1 MRDLVG
7 QCPVGRQRLGWL
19 AVAGDVLAQG
29 IGQVTQLVLLAEAEF
44 AFEAQGQ
51 AQVIDLQHIEV
62 VLDVGT
68 QRIDFLEEAFTGQV
82 HTEVAELQR
91 LQLEVLAQF
100 VIA

>member
-1 MRDLVG
+1 M
-7 QCPVGRQRLGWL
+7 
-19 AVAGDVLAQG
+19 
-29 IGQVTQLVLLAEAEF
+29 
-44 AFEAQGQ
+44 
-51 AQVIDLQHIEV
+51 IDLQHIEV